1 MNALERIT
9 GQATSTADSG
19 KKAKNVS
26 FGVHDFARFLSNTFL
41 TRPVET
47 AITGKGDYVMSVR
60 LKFLSGNSEIFTMTT
75 NVMES
80 PLDKQWLDF
89 YALLEVPVDA
99 DEATLRRRIGR
110 VYSDASA
117 NAEHRDLQKRMW
129 YQSLIEHVL
138 PQARRVLLDAA
149 WRAKYDRQHILHSIG
164 DPSAQPYVAFIA
176 SMRGGEISNA
186 PGSDLTQLPAKMQDE
201 ILAAREVVECARAG
215 LQLELLPSQA
225 VRTNPNASPVAPLPS
240 RPLSVEVQ
248 PSGSDASG
256 PAIPT
261 KRKSDGEEHT
271 PASAKESVNREATS
285 AARPRTRESYEVSGQ
300 TELTA
305 PAPRLL
311 PRVPAPLEK
320 QAGEPARAK
329 VMTAQEA
336 NARRR
341 RARANTPA
349 AEPFVSVDTLHDKLN
364 GDVVVPARANR
375 KKAGQ
380 GRSRVVVGDDLVA
393 GRTLS
398 PTSLHL
404 LVAITGVLLTISIQR
419 FAATPAVATGAG
431 RLPVLVAASPE
442 MASAL
447 GRLQSGWNKTPEGQN
462 FDIVVQT
469 VEGEAGVR
477 RVLGHGGMAPDAWM
491 PSSNAWLDR
500 YNSLAP
506 RAGREPLSAG
516 DSVAGTPVV
525 LLVRAEHA
533 GELTRRFPDHR
544 VPSWSAL
551 RAAVGVGAPG
561 RFGLSDPQQTAVGA
575 LSRFSMAREWGES
588 HAQAPAGAVKSGAFW
603 EWMKGFESNT
613 PSAYGTT
620 GDLVNDLSN
629 GSASR
634 LWWGLAYESD
644 AITAMNAGKN
654 VEVWYL
660 PRTILADHPFYGVER
675 VGAPVEVS
683 AGRATF
689 ERFLRSDEGQKNLLL
704 AGMRPTRFSLG
715 ARIKGNP
722 FGNTLFQE
730 RGLRATLPRDE
741 RSGTGLVSVL
751 GAQWAK
757 RFK

>member
-1 MNALERIT
+1 
-9 GQATSTADSG
+9 
-19 KKAKNVS
+19 
-26 FGVHDFARFLSNTFL
+26 
-41 TRPVET
+41 
-47 AITGKGDYVMSVR
+47 MSVR
-60 LKFLSGNSEIFTMTT
+60 LKFLSGNSEVFTMTT
-75 NVMES
+75 NVMDS

-99 DEATLRRRIGR
+99 DETTLRRRIGR
-110 VYSDASA
+110 VYADASA

-176 SMRGGEISNA
+176 SMRGGEISNT
-186 PGSDLTQLPAKMQDE
+186 PGSDPTQLPARMQDE
-201 ILAAREVVECARAG
+201 VLAAREVVECARAG

-225 VRTNPNASPVAPLPS
+225 VRTNPNAAPVTALRS
-240 RPLSVEVQ
+240 RPLSSEVPPVVAEENQ
-248 PSGSDASG
+248 SS
-256 PAIPT
+256 AIPT
-261 KRKSDGEEHT
+261 KRKSDGEEN
-271 PASAKESVNREATS
+271 PPVSAKEPTKSQDDQPVR
-285 AARPRTRESYEVSGQ
+285 ARARANYDVSGQ

-329 VMTAQEA
+329 MMTAQEA
-336 NARRR
+336 NAQRR
-341 RARANTPA
+341 RARANTPE
-349 AEPFVSVDTLHDKLN
+349 AEPFVSVDTLHGKIN
-364 GDVVVPARANR
+364 GDVVLPARPTR
-375 KKAGQ
+375 KRARQ
-380 GRSRVVVGDDLVA
+380 GCSRVVVGDSIVA

-442 MASAL
+442 MATAL
-447 GRLQSGWNKTPEGQN
+447 GRVKSGWEKTPEGQN

-469 VEGEAGVR
+469 IEGEAAVR
-477 RVLGHGGMAPDAWM
+477 RVLGRGGGAPDAWM
-491 PSSNAWLDR
+491 PSSKAWLDR
-500 YNSLAP
+500 YNTLAP
-506 RAGREPLSAG
+506 RAGHEPLSPG
-516 DSVAGTPVV
+516 DSVTGTPVV
-525 LLVRAEHA
+525 LLARAEHA
-533 GELTRRFPDHR
+533 GELRRRFPDHR
-544 VPSWSAL
+544 VASWSAL
-551 RAAVGVGAPG
+551 RSAVAVGAPG
-561 RFGLSDPQQTAVGA
+561 RFGMSDPQQTAVGA
-575 LSRFSMAREWGES
+575 LARFSMAREWGES
-588 HAQAPAGAVKSGAFW
+588 HAQTPADAAQAGAFW
-603 EWMKGFESNT
+603 GWMKGFEGNT

-644 AITAMNAGKN
+644 AIAAMSAGQN

-689 ERFLRSDEGQKNLLL
+689 ERFLRSDDGQKHLLL
-704 AGMRPTRFSLG
+704 AGMRPTRLSLS
-715 ARIKGNP
+715 AKVKGNP
-722 FGNTLFQE
+722 FSNTLFQE

-741 RSGTGLVSVL
+741 RSGASVIGAL